1 MKKNYLFSILIAI
14 FLLTLD
20 ASAQKSKS
28 SSYGKVQEYT
38 IEGLSIYPNPVSG
51 ERIFITTKGDAE
63 KEVEIFDVLGKRVL
77 QATLSGKELFIGNIS
92 PGVYIIKIKEAEAA
106 ATRKLIIR

>member
-1 MKKNYLFSILIAI
+1 MKKNYLYSILIAL
-14 FLLTLD
+14 FLFTLD
-20 ASAQKSKS
+20 ASAQESKG
-28 SSYGKVQEYT
+28 SSYGKAQENT

-51 ERIFITTKGDAE
+51 ERIFITTKANTE

-77 QATLSGKELFIGNIS
+77 QATLSAKELFIGNIS
-92 PGVYIIKIKEAEAA
+92 PGVYIIKIKEGEAA